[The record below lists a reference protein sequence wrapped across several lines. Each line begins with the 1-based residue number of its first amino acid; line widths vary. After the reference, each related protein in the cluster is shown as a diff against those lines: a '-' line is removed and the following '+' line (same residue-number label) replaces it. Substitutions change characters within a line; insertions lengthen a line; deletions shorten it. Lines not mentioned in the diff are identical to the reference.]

1 MDPEF
6 KTHVAVTQ
14 FWGSVTF
21 LLAETP
27 VLPINCSDKAV
38 ALNKGVSN
46 LQKKYQSELTKKG
59 ISLGEFILFP
69 RLRS

>member
-6 KTHVAVTQ
+6 KTHLAVTQ

-27 VLPINCSDKAV
+27 VLLINCSDYAV
-38 ALNKGVSN
+38 AVNKGVSN
-46 LQKKYQSELTKKG
+46 LRKKYQNELTKKG

-69 RLRS
+69 QLRS